1 VENRSEIELIA
12 LIIRTA
18 FYGATI
24 TKMMYRLCMSHNQ
37 LSDYLLILREN
48 DMLLQH
54 SYEERTFIAT
64 DKGKYFLQIYT
75 ELNELSTTVVWK
87 RNIIAHSYHALLTNM
102 SITRYTIY
110 RIRYLLSSIRS
121 SLEGLID

>member
-1 VENRSEIELIA
+1 VKNRSEIELIA

-18 FYGATI
+18 LYGATI
-24 TKMMYRLCMSHNQ
+24 TKMMYMLSMSHNK

-54 SYEERTFIAT
+54 SYEEQTFIAT
-64 DKGKYFLQIYT
+64 DKGKYFLQVYT

-87 RNIIAHSYHALLTNM
+87 RNIIAHSYHTLLANM
-102 SITRYTIY
+102 HITHC
-110 RIRYLLSSIRS
+110 IRYFLSSIRS
-121 SLEGLID
+121 GLEGLID

>member
-1 VENRSEIELIA
+1 MKNRSEIELIA

-18 FYGATI
+18 QYGATI
-24 TKMMYRLCMSHNQ
+24 TKMMYSLCMSHNQ

-54 SYEERTFIAT
+54 SYEEQTFIAT
-64 DKGKYFLQIYT
+64 DKGKYFLQVYT
-75 ELNELSTTVVWK
+75 ELNESSTAVVWK

-102 SITRYTIY
+102 HIIRHAIY
-110 RIRYLLSSIRS
+110 FIHYLLISIRS
-121 SLEGLID
+121 MV

>member
-1 VENRSEIELIA
+1 VKNRSDIELIA

-18 FYGATI
+18 QCGATI
-24 TKMMYRLCMSHNQ
+24 TKMMYSLCMSHNQ

-54 SYEERTFIAT
+54 NDEEQTFIAT
-64 DKGKYFLQIYT
+64 DKGKYFLQVYT
-75 ELNELSTTVVWK
+75 ELNELSTAVVWK

-102 SITRYTIY
+102 HIIKHAVYF
-110 RIRYLLSSIRS
+110 IRYFLISIRS
-121 SLEGLID
+121 MV

>member
-1 VENRSEIELIA
+1 MKNRSEIELIA

-18 FYGATI
+18 LYGATI
-24 TKMMYRLCMSHNQ
+24 TKMMYMLCMSHNKV
-37 LSDYLLILREN
+37 SDYLLILLEN

-54 SYEERTFIAT
+54 SYEEQTFIAT
-64 DKGKYFLQIYT
+64 DKGKYFLQVYT

-102 SITRYTIY
+102 HITRHPIY
-110 RIRYLLSSIRS
+110 CIRYLLSSIRS
-121 SLEGLID
+121 GLEGLID

>member
-1 VENRSEIELIA
+1 VKNRSEIELIA

-18 FYGATI
+18 LYGATI
-24 TKMMYRLCMSHNQ
+24 TKMMYSLCMSHDQ

-54 SYEERTFIAT
+54 GYEEQTFIAT
-64 DKGKYFLQIYT
+64 DKGKYFLQVYT
-75 ELNELSTTVVWK
+75 ELNELSTAVVWK

-102 SITRYTIY
+102 HIIRHAIY
-110 RIRYLLSSIRS
+110 CIRYLLISIRS
-121 SLEGLID
+121 MV